1 MEGPPPTSRLLDLLG
16 EEKVRIGRGRG
27 GGELRREDV
36 EELELEEEITEAL
49 RLRSTSEVIWAG
61 EAGTVGDWG
70 GCVAD
75 ELVDAGAG
83 DDTGGRGFVAGVEGD
98 GRGDR
103 VCALRWGVGECVGD
117 GEAEETCIC
126 NMVSGT
132 GITCS
137 R

>member
-1 MEGPPPTSRLLDLLG
+1 MDGPPPTSRLLDLLG

-27 GGELRREDV
+27 GGELRREEV

-83 DDTGGRGFVAGVEGD
+83 DDTGGR
-98 GRGDR
+98 
-103 VCALRWGVGECVGD
+103 
-117 GEAEETCIC
+117 
-126 NMVSGT
+126 
-132 GITCS
+132 
-137 R
+137 